1 MTEMKNNIRQRSNGT
16 WEGRYYDVDSKHQSL
31 YGRTKAIVKD
41 KLAEK
46 RAEIAQGTS
55 ITETDLT
62 VEQWGWEWMKT
73 FKAGKVKH
81 STLDNYESDFR
92 LHVVPYIG
100 NVKLKGL
107 TTLMVQRVYI
117 LLEKEGLSPK
127 SIRNVHGMLHG
138 MLDKAM
144 KRDLTRKNVSKN
156 CELPHIQ
163 QHEMHPLT
171 KEEMG
176 MFMNLAKDDEYYL
189 MMRFDFFTGLR
200 ESELIGLTWDCVDFE
215 KHTLR
220 VYRQFVRIASGPDK
234 GKMMYTP
241 LKNGKERTIT
251 LTTTAM
257 AVLQEAKRK
266 QSEQRLRA
274 GSSWHNEYNMIFTRN
289 GMFVRFK
296 TLYVHFKAI
305 VKRMGRPGVR
315 FHDVRHPYVKHT
327 TKIFSLRL
335 MDFQA
340 QAYPDAR
347 RKTRGACQLLR
358 VGQSRSPVSP
368 LCNRKRFSCLP
379 PQSKM
384 SWILYAISMR
394 LSGYTSTRSISS
406 SASSVVSVSASKI
419 ALDAS
424 LRLSC
429 RACSSCFFFAC
440 ANTAA

>member
-1 MTEMKNNIRQRSNGT
+1 M
-16 WEGRYYDVDSKHQSL
+16 
-31 YGRTKAIVKD
+31 
-41 KLAEK
+41 AEK

-144 KRDLTRKNVSKN
+144 KMDLIRKNVSKN

-315 FHDVRHPYVKHT
+315 FHDVRHTYATLSLQSHVDPKTLSEALGHT
-327 TKIFSLRL
+327 TVAFTLDVYGHRNAD
-335 MDFQA
+335 MRQQA
-340 QAYPDAR
+340 AEQLEQLI
-347 RKTRGACQLLR
+347 CQ
-358 VGQSRSPVSP
+358 
-368 LCNRKRFSCLP
+368 
-379 PQSKM
+379 
-384 SWILYAISMR
+384 Y
-394 LSGYTSTRSISS
+394 
-406 SASSVVSVSASKI
+406 
-419 ALDAS
+419 
-424 LRLSC
+424 
-429 RACSSCFFFAC
+429 
-440 ANTAA
+440 

>member
-1 MTEMKNNIRQRSNGT
+1 M
-16 WEGRYYDVDSKHQSL
+16 
-31 YGRTKAIVKD
+31 
-41 KLAEK
+41 
-46 RAEIAQGTS
+46 
-55 ITETDLT
+55 
-62 VEQWGWEWMKT
+62 
-73 FKAGKVKH
+73 
-81 STLDNYESDFR
+81 
-92 LHVVPYIG
+92 
-100 NVKLKGL
+100 KLKDL
-107 TTLMVQRVYI
+107 TTLMIQRVYI
-117 LLEKEGLSPK
+117 LLEEKGLSPK

-144 KRDLTRKNVSKN
+144 KMDLIRKNVSKN
-156 CELPHIQ
+156 CELPPIRKT
-163 QHEMHPLT
+163 EMHPLT

-176 MFMNLAKDDEYYL
+176 TFMTLAKDDEYYL

-215 KHTLR
+215 NHTLR
-220 VYRQFVRIASGPDK
+220 IYRQFVRIASGPGK
-234 GKMMYTP
+234 GKMMYTS

-251 LTTTAM
+251 LTVTALN
-257 AVLQEAKRK
+257 VLREAKRK
-266 QSEQRLRA
+266 QNEMHLRA
-274 GSSWHNEYNMIFTRN
+274 GSSWHNEYNMIFTRSN

-305 VKRMGRPGVR
+305 VKQMGRPEVR

-358 VGQSRSPVSP
+358 VGQSRSPVRP

-394 LSGYTSTRSISS
+394 LSGYTSTRSINS

-419 ALDAS
+419 ALDAF
-424 LRLSC
+424 LRLSS
-429 RACSSCFFFAC
+429 RVCSSCFCFAC

>member
-16 WEGRYYDVDSKHQSL
+16 WEGRYYDVDGKQHSL

-41 KLAEK
+41 TLAEK

-73 FKAGKVKH
+73 FKAGKMKH

-92 LHVVPYIG
+92 LHVVPFIG
-100 NVKLKGL
+100 NVKLKDL

-144 KRDLTRKNVSKN
+144 KMDLIRKNVSQN
-156 CELPHIQ
+156 CELPRIQ

-176 MFMNLAKDDEYYL
+176 MFMKLAKDDEYYL

-220 VYRQFVRIASGPDK
+220 VYRQFVRIASGVDK

-257 AVLQEAKRK
+257 TVLQEAKRK
-266 QSEQRLRA
+266 QSAQRLRA
-274 GSSWHNEYNMIFTRN
+274 GSSWHNEYNMIFTRAN

-296 TLYVHFKAI
+296 TLYVHFKDI
-305 VKRMGRPGVR
+305 VKDMGRPEVR
-315 FHDVRHPYVKHT
+315 FHDVRHTYAT
-327 TKIFSLRL
+327 LSLQSNVDPKTLSEALGHATVAFTLDVYGHSNSDMRQ
-335 MDFQA
+335 QA
-340 QAYPDAR
+340 ADQLELLI
-347 RKTRGACQLLR
+347 CQ
-358 VGQSRSPVSP
+358 
-368 LCNRKRFSCLP
+368 
-379 PQSKM
+379 
-384 SWILYAISMR
+384 Y
-394 LSGYTSTRSISS
+394 
-406 SASSVVSVSASKI
+406 
-419 ALDAS
+419 
-424 LRLSC
+424 
-429 RACSSCFFFAC
+429 
-440 ANTAA
+440 

>member
-16 WEGRYYDVDSKHQSL
+16 WEGRYYDVDGKQHSL

-144 KRDLTRKNVSKN
+144 KMDLIRKNVSKN

-315 FHDVRHPYVKHT
+315 FHDVRHTYAT
-327 TKIFSLRL
+327 LSLQSHVDPKTLSEALGHATVAFTLDVYGHSNADMRQQAAEQLEQLICQYLKTAAKRRGCSPLLPAVRNATMVRL
-335 MDFQA
+335 MVLMGKKKA
-340 QAYPDAR
+340 ETLASPRISA
-347 RKTRGACQLLR
+347 RGA
-358 VGQSRSPVSP
+358 
-368 LCNRKRFSCLP
+368 
-379 PQSKM
+379 
-384 SWILYAISMR
+384 
-394 LSGYTSTRSISS
+394 
-406 SASSVVSVSASKI
+406 
-419 ALDAS
+419 
-424 LRLSC
+424 
-429 RACSSCFFFAC
+429 
-440 ANTAA
+440 